1 MVRSSCH
8 AAAIAGATLAPQCYA
23 MHGIELTNHLRLLSG
38 YHMGT
43 DLIDRLT
50 AAERFQRQQRE
61 ALAQAA
67 DEIERLTAELAKA
80 KAETQATDHL
90 CG

>member
-1 MVRSSCH
+1 
-8 AAAIAGATLAPQCYA
+8 
-23 MHGIELTNHLRLLSG
+23 MHGIELTNHLRLLSS

-43 DLIDRLT
+43 DLADRLSH
-50 AAERFQRQQRE
+50 AERVQKQQRE
-61 ALAQAA
+61 ALMTAA

-80 KAETQATDHL
+80 KAESHADAHL